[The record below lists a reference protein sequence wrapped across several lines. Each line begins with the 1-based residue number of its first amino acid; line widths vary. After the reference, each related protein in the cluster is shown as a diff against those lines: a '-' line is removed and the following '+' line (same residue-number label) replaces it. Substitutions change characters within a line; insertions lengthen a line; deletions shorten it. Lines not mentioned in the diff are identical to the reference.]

1 MCIGLHTLPPCLLFC
16 GNYILH
22 ESEYDVHIFCVAL
35 DIIIY
40 LAPVK
45 SPFPGERGQGDRDSK
60 LEVCFKN
67 RLFLQTESCDEMYV
81 SPQLFLLLF
90 CYRIARFDTD
100 IPQLPTAEH
109 ALVTFYKN
117 FSSFSVHKN
126 KKILKNTGKV
136 ESNLL

>member
-45 SPFPGERGQGDRDSK
+45 SPFPGERGQGDRGSE

-67 RLFLQTESCDEMYV
+67 RLFLQSDRLT
-81 SPQLFLLLF
+81 L
-90 CYRIARFDTD
+90 
-100 IPQLPTAEH
+100 
-109 ALVTFYKN
+109 
-117 FSSFSVHKN
+117 
-126 KKILKNTGKV
+126 TGKPACFLHSEQV
-136 ESNLL
+136 CPFYSTPAMIYSRQYKKKATLSFVFSLFPYFPVTACCFTVGCHCFPKYIR

>member
-45 SPFPGERGQGDRDSK
+45 SPFPGERGQGDRGSE

-67 RLFLQTESCDEMYV
+67 ILFLQTEPCIALMHGFYV
-81 SPQLFLLLF
+81 IGCSFQRSAYPLRSFRHAVLQAIHSYCSRLLRPCREFL
-90 CYRIARFDTD
+90 RFRC
-100 IPQLPTAEH
+100 
-109 ALVTFYKN
+109 
-117 FSSFSVHKN
+117 
-126 KKILKNTGKV
+126 
-136 ESNLL
+136 

>member
-67 RLFLQTESCDEMYV
+67 RLFLQAVAPDTGAFIYADIRYRLIKYRFMY
-81 SPQLFLLLF
+81 
-90 CYRIARFDTD
+90 I
-100 IPQLPTAEH
+100 
-109 ALVTFYKN
+109 
-117 FSSFSVHKN
+117 
-126 KKILKNTGKV
+126 
-136 ESNLL
+136 